1 MTSSACWICFNC
13 SDEAILYSYLYLYL
27 YLLLKTHDEDIED
40 ALEML
45 AGGEK
50 VVDVDILLVVEYS
63 RLSLCGFCLFDGYQS
78 ELGGGSRTDF
88 RDKTVFASDC
98 FVRSLHMDGDA
109 GMIFGSLDIFLA
121 VWLWFWTALVLT

>member
-13 SDEAILYSYLYLYL
+13 SDEAILYLYLYLYL

-50 VVDVDILLVVEYS
+50 VVDVDILVVVEYN
-63 RLSLCGFCLFDGYQS
+63 RHSLCGFCLVDGYQS
-78 ELGGGSRTDF
+78 ELGGGFRTDF
-88 RDKTVFASDC
+88 RATTVFALDC
-98 FVRSLHMDGDA
+98 FRPLFAYG
-109 GMIFGSLDIFLA
+109 
-121 VWLWFWTALVLT
+121 W